1 MRYGV
6 SRKGGDSYLRPV
18 IRGGGKA
25 TLFVVAAEPLVQCVT
40 RQSLGTRVATA
51 PHRPARKTGWKH
63 RRHILQELFHATL
76 LKLLDH
82 FFDLGLVFFFS
93 HQRRVRR
100 MHNDAILHPNGYDQ
114 VTVATAND

>member
-1 MRYGV
+1 MATVASGL
-6 SRKGGDSYLRPV
+6 SYL
-18 IRGGGKA
+18 G
-25 TLFVVAAEPLVQCVT
+25 AERQRYLWS
-40 RQSLGTRVATA
+40 RQSHWFSALQGRALEREWLATV

-82 FFDLGLVFFFS
+82 FFDLGFVFFLS

-100 MHNDAILHPNGYDQ
+100 MHDNAILHANGYHQ
-114 VTVATAND
+114 VAVATAND